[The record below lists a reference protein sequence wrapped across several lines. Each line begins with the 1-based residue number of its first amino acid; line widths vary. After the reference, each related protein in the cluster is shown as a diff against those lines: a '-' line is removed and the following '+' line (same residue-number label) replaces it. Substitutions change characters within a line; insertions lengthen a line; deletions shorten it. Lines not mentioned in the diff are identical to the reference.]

1 VTATKTATI
10 FFVVVSSMSA
20 QQLFAQ
26 CRVPK
31 TSNEAKLL
39 AFYSAPIAFSPAS
52 APEYAAPWT
61 IRIGAE
67 GGPIP
72 SADSAIRQ
80 SSICHT
86 KKSENTDL
94 SSFFGRPRVTLT
106 LPAGFALEA
115 SYLPPIQI
123 GDATPN
129 LGSAALSW
137 MRRIRMAPTGNA
149 TAIMLRIHGTA
160 GHVRGPI
167 TCPRSAL
174 QQSDP
179 NGSCYGTQQSTDEFK
194 PTMMGVEGVLST
206 AAWDGRLAF
215 YAGGGENFLRPR
227 FQVGFIDSSGNVDR
241 TLIVVDLNRATMFA
255 GVTAEVSNAIDLSAQ
270 AYGVN
275 QDGVTFRFGGGYRLY
290 R

>member
-1 VTATKTATI
+1 MTVTAAV
-10 FFVVVSSMSA
+10 FVVVMSSSTA
-20 QQLFAQ
+20 HGLLAQ

-31 TSNEAKLL
+31 SSNEAKLL

-61 IRIGAE
+61 IRFGAE
-67 GGPIP
+67 GGPLP
-72 SADSAIRQ
+72 SPDSAIRQ

-94 SSFFGRPRVTLT
+94 SSFFGRPRLTLS
-106 LPAGFALEA
+106 LPAGFAIEG
-115 SYLPPIQI
+115 SYLPPIEI
-123 GDATPN
+123 GQATPN

-137 MRRIRMAPTGNA
+137 SRRIRMAPTGNA
-149 TAIMLRIHGTA
+149 TAIMFRLHGTV

-179 NGSCYGTQQSTDEFK
+179 NGACYGTQQSVDEFR
-194 PTMMGVEGVLST
+194 PTMMGIEGLLST

-215 YAGGGENFLRPR
+215 YAGGGENFLRPK
-227 FQVGFIDSSGNVDR
+227 FQVGFIDSNGNVDH
-241 TLIVVDLNRATMFA
+241 TLVVADLNRTTMFV

-270 AYGVN
+270 AYGVH

>member
-1 VTATKTATI
+1 MRTRTVLILVLTLISASS
-10 FFVVVSSMSA
+10 VS
-20 QQLFAQ
+20 AQ

-31 TSNEAKLL
+31 NSNEAKLL
-39 AFYSAPIAFSPAS
+39 AFYSAPIAFSPAN
-52 APEYAAPWT
+52 APEYAQPWT
-61 IRIGAE
+61 IRLGVE
-67 GGPIP
+67 GEPLLSP
-72 SADSAIRQ
+72 DSAIRE

-94 SSFFGRPRVTLT
+94 SSFFGRPRLTLT
-106 LPAGFALEA
+106 LPAGFAIEG
-115 SYLPPIQI
+115 SYLPPIEI

-137 MRRIRMAPTGNA
+137 SRRIRMAPTGNA
-149 TAIMLRIHGTA
+149 TAIMFRVHGTA

-167 TCPRSAL
+167 TCPRRAL

-179 NGSCYGTQQSTDEFK
+179 DGACYGTQQSVDEFK
-194 PTMMGVEGVLST
+194 PTMVGIEGLLST

-215 YAGGGENFLRPR
+215 YAGGGGNFLRPR
-227 FQVGFIDSSGNVDR
+227 FQVGFTDTNGNVDR

-255 GVTAEVSNAIDLSAQ
+255 GVTAEISNAIDLSAQ
-270 AYGVN
+270 AYGVH
-275 QDGVTFRFGGGYRLY
+275 QDGVSFRLGGGYRLY